1 MTDTEINMKITNL
14 DPLKERIQIMEV
26 LERYID
32 LYKVG
37 ASFKACCPFHDERSA
52 SFMVSPEKNIYHC
65 FGCGVSGDALKFLQE
80 YKKLSFI
87 EAVEEVAKIY
97 NYPLEYES
105 DAKTERNNQLKEV
118 LAFANNL
125 FKERLKNEPKVL
137 NYLTQTRAISLEMI
151 VAYDLGYCLH
161 GDLEVLKERFSVED
175 LIACGL
181 FSNRNEKKEL
191 RSFCNYRI
199 TIPLKDSK
207 GQIRSFSARLCI
219 PRLLK
224 TNNAPKY
231 INGRETQI
239 YNKSFFLFNYHRALD
254 CIKQKKQVIICEG
267 FFDVLAYEHFNY
279 KNAIC
284 TSGTAFTKEHLA
296 FLNKLSVELC
306 FSFDNDNAGT
316 EATIRALEL
325 CLKSHITNM
334 SVIKIKDPNVKDL
347 GDYQKLNKRPN
358 LSKING
364 FKFYCTYL
372 LRAEL
377 PTPQKDFNYTKIL
390 KMLEVFEPF
399 TQSDLI
405 KILNLFLEQKN
416 IKPIREK
423 QKPGKLDLL
432 EARIYATMLESE
444 EFRYIARRYL
454 TPSDV
459 GYPTFFKRLI
469 RGDFRGLDFLKK
481 FKPIAEIYQKSFL
494 LELKIKGLKHSLVD
508 ALDRKDYALAEALNN
523 KIKEIQA
530 GLS

>member
-1 MTDTEINMKITNL
+1 MRITNL
-14 DPLKERIQIMEV
+14 EPLKERIQIVEV

-32 LYKVG
+32 LYKAGVN
-37 ASFKACCPFHDERSA
+37 FKACCPFHEERSA
-52 SFMVSPEKNIYHC
+52 SFIVSPEKNIYHC

-80 YKKLSFI
+80 YQKISFI
-87 EAVEEVAKIY
+87 EAVEEIAKIY
-97 NYPLEYES
+97 HYHLEYQT
-105 DAKTERNNQLKEV
+105 DAKTERNNQLKEI

-151 VAYDLGYCLH
+151 EAYDLGFCLH
-161 GDLEVLKERFSVED
+161 GDLEVLKERFSSED

-181 FSNRNEKKEL
+181 FSNRNEEKEL

-224 TNNAPKY
+224 TNKAPKY
-231 INGRETQI
+231 INGRETSLF
-239 YNKSFFLFNYHRALD
+239 NKSFFLFNYHRALEN
-254 CIKQKKQVIICEG
+254 IKKNKQVIICEG
-267 FFDVLAYEHFNY
+267 FFDVIAYEHFSY

-296 FLNKLSVELC
+296 FLNKLGVEMC
-306 FSFDNDNAGT
+306 FSFDNDEAGT
-316 EATIRALEL
+316 QATIRALDL
-325 CLKSHITNM
+325 CLKHHVTNM
-334 SVIKIKDPNVKDL
+334 SVIKIKDSAMKDL
-347 GDYQKLNKRPN
+347 SDYQKANKRPN
-358 LSKING
+358 LSKVNG
-364 FKFYCTYL
+364 FKFYCAYL
-372 LRAEL
+372 LRAGL
-377 PTPQKDFNYTKIL
+377 PTPQKDFNYRNILKIL
-390 KMLEVFEPF
+390 ENFEPF

-405 KILNLFLEQKN
+405 KILNSFLEQKN
-416 IKPIREK
+416 IKPVRDK
-423 QKPGKLDLL
+423 PKPGKLDLL

-459 GYPTFFKRLI
+459 GYPTFFKRLVS
-469 RGDFRGLDFLKK
+469 GDFRGLDFLKR
-481 FKPIAEIYQKSFL
+481 FKIIPEGYQKSSL
-494 LELKIKGLKHSLVD
+494 VELKTKGLKTSLAD
-508 ALDRKDYALAEALNN
+508 ALERKDYALAEAINA

-530 GLS
+530 SLA

>member
-1 MTDTEINMKITNL
+1 MIANFEG
-14 DPLKERIQIMEV
+14 LKNIVSVVEV

-32 LYKVG
+32 LYKCG
-37 ASFKACCPFHDERSA
+37 ANLKACCPFHDERTA
-52 SFMVSPEKNIYHC
+52 SFIVSPEKNVYRC

-105 DAKTERNNQLKEV
+105 DAKTERNNHLKNI

-125 FKERLKNEPKVL
+125 FKERLKTEPKVL

-151 VAYDLGYCLH
+151 EAYDLGFCLH
-161 GDLEVLKERFSVED
+161 GDLEVLKERFSEDD

-181 FSNRNEKKEL
+181 FSNRNEKNEL

-207 GQIRSFSARLCI
+207 GHIRSFSARLCI
-219 PRLLK
+219 PRLLQA

-239 YNKSFFLFNYHRALD
+239 YRKSFFLYNYHRALES
-254 CIKQKKQVIICEG
+254 IKQKKQVIICEG
-267 FFDVLAYEHFNY
+267 FFDVLAYEHFDY

-306 FSFDNDNAGT
+306 FSFDNDTAGT

-325 CLKSHITNM
+325 CLKNHITNM
-334 SVIKIKDPNVKDL
+334 SVIKIKDPSVKDL

-364 FKFYCTYL
+364 FTFYCAYL
-372 LRAEL
+372 LRDEL
-377 PTPQKDFNYTKIL
+377 PTPQKDVNYKHIF
-390 KMLEVFEPF
+390 KMLDRFEPF
-399 TQSDLI
+399 TQADLI
-405 KILNLFLEQKN
+405 KILNSFLAQKR
-416 IKPIREK
+416 IKPIKEK
-423 QKPGKLDLL
+423 KTKLDLL

-444 EFRYIARRYL
+444 EFRYIARHYL

-459 GYPTFFKRLI
+459 EYPDFFKRLVS
-469 RGDFRGLDFLKK
+469 GDFRGLDFLKK
-481 FKPIAEIYQKSFL
+481 FKPIDQSYQKSSL
-494 LELKIKGLKHSLVD
+494 VEIKIKGLKTSLAD
-508 ALDRKDYALAEALNN
+508 ALDRKDYALAEAINS

-530 GLS
+530 DKVLA

>member
-1 MTDTEINMKITNL
+1 
-14 DPLKERIQIMEV
+14 MEV
-26 LERYID
+26 LDHYID

-37 ASFKACCPFHDERSA
+37 ASFKASCPFHDERSA
-52 SFMVSPEKNIYHC
+52 SFMVSPEKKIYHC

-105 DAKTERNNQLKEV
+105 DAKAEQNNHLKQI

-151 VAYDLGYCLH
+151 EAYDFGYCLH
-161 GDLEVLKERFSVED
+161 GDLEVLKERFSEED

-199 TIPLKDSK
+199 TIPLKDSN

-219 PRLLK
+219 PRLLQAA
-224 TNNAPKY
+224 NNAPKY

-239 YNKSFFLFNYHRALD
+239 YSKSFFLYNYHRAID
-254 CIKQKKQVIICEG
+254 YIKQKKHVIICEG

-306 FSFDNDNAGT
+306 FSFDNDNAGI

-325 CLKSHITNM
+325 CLKSHVTNM
-334 SVIKIKDPNVKDL
+334 SVIKIKDPSIKDL
-347 GDYQKLNKRPN
+347 SDYQKLNKRPN

-364 FKFYCTYL
+364 FKFYCAYL
-372 LRAEL
+372 LRSEL
-377 PTPQKDFNYTKIL
+377 PTAQKDLNYKLILKIL
-390 KMLEVFEPF
+390 EAFEPF

-405 KILNLFLEQKN
+405 KILNSFLAQKSV
-416 IKPIREK
+416 KPIKEK
-423 QKPGKLDLL
+423 KITDKLDLL

-459 GYPTFFKRLI
+459 KYPVFFKRLVS
-469 RGDFRGLDFLKK
+469 GDFRGLEFLKK
-481 FKPIAEIYQKSFL
+481 FKPIAESYQKSSL
-494 LELKIKGLKHSLVD
+494 VELKTKGLKHSLAD

-523 KIKEIQA
+523 KIKEIQTH
-530 GLS
+530 

>member
-1 MTDTEINMKITNL
+1 MITNFEG
-14 DPLKERIQIMEV
+14 LKNIASVVDVIEKY
-26 LERYID
+26 LD
-32 LYKVG
+32 LYKCG
-37 ASFKACCPFHDERSA
+37 ANYKASCPFHDERSA

-65 FGCGVSGDALKFLQE
+65 FGCGVSGDALRFLME

-97 NYPLEYES
+97 NYNLEYES
-105 DAKTERNNQLKEV
+105 DAKTERNNHSKEI

-137 NYLTQTRAISLEMI
+137 SYLTQTRAIGLEMI
-151 VAYDLGYCLH
+151 EAYDLGYCLH
-161 GDLEVLKERFSVED
+161 GDLEVLKERYSEDD

-181 FSNRNEKKEL
+181 FSNKNEKKEL

-224 TNNAPKY
+224 SNNAPKY
-231 INGRETQI
+231 INGRGTNL
-239 YNKSFFLFNYHRALD
+239 YNKTFFLYNYHRALES
-254 CIKQKKQVIICEG
+254 IKQKKQVIICEG

-306 FSFDNDNAGT
+306 FSFDNDTAGT

-325 CLKSHITNM
+325 CLRNHITNI
-334 SVIKIKDPNVKDL
+334 SVIKIKDPSVKDL
-347 GDYQKLNKRPN
+347 GDYQKLNKCPN

-364 FKFYCTYL
+364 FKFYCAYL

-377 PTPQKDFNYTKIL
+377 PTTQKDSNCKSIL

-399 TQSDLI
+399 MQADLI
-405 KILNLFLEQKN
+405 KILNSLLVQKN
-416 IKPIREK
+416 IRPVREK
-423 QKPGKLDLL
+423 QKPDKLDLL

-444 EFRYIARRYL
+444 EFRYIASRYL
-454 TPSDV
+454 TVNDFKHP
-459 GYPTFFKRLI
+459 GFFKCLVS
-469 RGDFRGLDFLKK
+469 GDFRGLDFLKK
-481 FKPIAEIYQKSFL
+481 YETIRENDCIYCLNEF
-494 LELKIKGLKHSLVD
+494 KIKGLKNSLKY
-508 ALDRKDYALAEALNN
+508 AIENKDYKLIEALNA

-530 GLS
+530 ELA

>member
-1 MTDTEINMKITNL
+1 MKITNL
-14 DPLKERIQIMEV
+14 QTLKDRIQIMEV

-37 ASFKACCPFHDERSA
+37 SSFKASCPFHDERSA

-97 NYPLEYES
+97 NYHLEYES
-105 DAKTERNNQLKEV
+105 DAKTERNNQLKEI

-125 FKERLKNEPKVL
+125 FKERIKNEPKVL

-151 VAYDLGYCLH
+151 EAYDLGYCLH
-161 GDLEVLKERFSVED
+161 GDLEVLKERFSESD

-181 FSNRNEKKEL
+181 FSNKNEEKEL

-207 GQIRSFSARLCI
+207 GYIRSFSARLCI

-224 TNNAPKY
+224 SNNAPKY

-239 YNKSFFLFNYHRALD
+239 YNKSFFLYNYYRALES
-254 CIKQKKQVIICEG
+254 IKQKKQVIICEG
-267 FFDVLAYEHFNY
+267 FFDVLAYEHFDY

-306 FSFDNDNAGT
+306 FSFDNDTAGT

-325 CLKSHITNM
+325 CLKNHVTNI
-334 SVIKIKDPNVKDL
+334 SVIKIKDPSIKDL
-347 GDYQKLNKRPN
+347 GDYQKANKRPN

-364 FKFYCTYL
+364 FKFYCAYL
-372 LRAEL
+372 LRDEL
-377 PTPQKDFNYTKIL
+377 PTVQKDLNYKNIL
-390 KMLEVFEPF
+390 KILEVFEPF
-399 TQSDLI
+399 MQADLI
-405 KILNLFLEQKN
+405 KILNSFLVQKSV
-416 IKPIREK
+416 KPVKEK
-423 QKPGKLDLL
+423 KITDKIDLL
-432 EARIYATMLESE
+432 EARVYATMLESE

-459 GYPTFFKRLI
+459 KCPGFFKRLVS
-469 RGDFRGLDFLKK
+469 GDFRGLDFLKK
-481 FKPIAEIYQKSFL
+481 FKPIHESYQKSSL
-494 LELKIKGLKHSLVD
+494 VELKIKGLKHSLAD
-508 ALDRKDYALAEALNN
+508 ALEYKDYALAEAINA
-523 KIKEIQA
+523 KIKEIQE
-530 GLS
+530 GLA

>member
-1 MTDTEINMKITNL
+1 MKITNL
-14 DPLKERIQIMEV
+14 QPLKDRIQIMEV

-37 ASFKACCPFHDERSA
+37 ASFKASCPFHDERSA
-52 SFMVSPEKNIYHC
+52 SFMVSPEKNLYHC
-65 FGCGVSGDALKFLQE
+65 FGCGVSGDAFKFLQE

-87 EAVEEVAKIY
+87 EAVEEIAKIY
-97 NYPLEYES
+97 NYHLEYES
-105 DAKTERNNQLKEV
+105 DAKTERNNHLKEI
-118 LAFANNL
+118 LAFANGL
-125 FKERLKNEPKVL
+125 FKERIKTEPKVL

-151 VAYDLGYCLH
+151 EAYELGFCLH
-161 GDLEVLKERFSVED
+161 EDLEVLKERFSPDD

-207 GQIRSFSARLCI
+207 GQIRSFSARLCT
-219 PRLLK
+219 PRLLQAA
-224 TNNAPKY
+224 NNAPKY

-239 YNKSFFLFNYHRALD
+239 YNKSFFLYNYYRAIES
-254 CIKQKKQVIICEG
+254 IKQKKQVIICEG

-279 KNAIC
+279 NNAIC

-296 FLNKLSVELC
+296 FLSKLSVELC
-306 FSFDNDNAGT
+306 FSFDNDTAGT

-325 CLKSHITNM
+325 CLKNHITNM
-334 SVIKIKDPNVKDL
+334 SVIKIKDPSVKDL

-364 FKFYCTYL
+364 FKFYCAYL
-372 LRAEL
+372 LREEL
-377 PTPQKDFNYTKIL
+377 PTPQKDLNYRHIL
-390 KMLEVFEPF
+390 KMLELFEPF

-416 IKPIREK
+416 IKPVREK
-423 QKPGKLDLL
+423 PKPGKLDLL

-459 GYPTFFKRLI
+459 SYPTFFKRLVS
-469 RGDFRGLDFLKK
+469 GDFRGLDFLKQ
-481 FKPIAEIYQKSFL
+481 FKPIPGSYQKSSLVEF
-494 LELKIKGLKHSLVD
+494 KIKGLKHSLAD
-508 ALDRKDYALAEALNN
+508 ALDCKDYTLAEAINA
-523 KIKEIQA
+523 KIKEIQTQ
-530 GLS
+530 G

>member
-1 MTDTEINMKITNL
+1 MKITNL
-14 DPLKERIQIMEV
+14 QPLKDRIQIMEV

-32 LYKVG
+32 LFKVG
-37 ASFKACCPFHDERSA
+37 ASFKASCPFHDERSA

-87 EAVEEVAKIY
+87 EAVEEVAQIY
-97 NYPLEYES
+97 NYHLEYES
-105 DAKTERNNQLKEV
+105 DAKAERNNQLKEI

-151 VAYDLGYCLH
+151 EAYELGFCLH
-161 GDLEVLKERFSVED
+161 GDLEVLKERFSESD

-181 FSNRNEKKEL
+181 FSNRNEQKEL

-199 TIPLKDSK
+199 AIPLKDSK

-219 PRLLK
+219 PRLLQAA
-224 TNNAPKY
+224 NNAPKY

-239 YNKSFFLFNYHRALD
+239 YNKSFLLYNYHRALD

-267 FFDVLAYEHFNY
+267 FFDVMSYEHFNY

-325 CLKSHITNM
+325 CLKNHITNM
-334 SVIKIKDPNVKDL
+334 SVIKIKDPSVKDL

-364 FKFYCTYL
+364 FKFYCAYL

-377 PTPQKDFNYTKIL
+377 PTPQKDLNYKHIL
-390 KMLEVFEPF
+390 KILEVFEPF

-405 KILNLFLEQKN
+405 KILNSFLEQKN
-416 IKPIREK
+416 IKPVREK
-423 QKPGKLDLL
+423 PKPAKLDLL

-459 GYPTFFKRLI
+459 GYPTFFKRLVS
-469 RGDFRGLDFLKK
+469 GDFRGLDFLKR
-481 FKPIAEIYQKSFL
+481 FKVIPESYQKSAIV
-494 LELKIKGLKHSLVD
+494 ELKTKGLKTSLAD
-508 ALDRKDYALAEALNN
+508 ALDRKDYALVEAINA

-530 GLS
+530 DKVWHELD

>member
-1 MTDTEINMKITNL
+1 MKIVNL
-14 DPLKERIQIMEV
+14 QPLKERIQIMEV
-26 LERYID
+26 LERYLD

-97 NYPLEYES
+97 NYHLEYES
-105 DAKTERNNQLKEV
+105 DAKTERNNHLKEI

-151 VAYDLGYCLH
+151 EAYDLGYCLH
-161 GDLEVLKERFSVED
+161 GDLEVLKERFSADD

-181 FSNRNEKKEL
+181 FSNRNEEKEL

-219 PRLLK
+219 PRLLIS
-224 TNNAPKY
+224 NNAPKY
-231 INGRETQI
+231 INGRETSL
-239 YNKSFFLFNYHRALD
+239 YNKTFFLYNYHRAIES
-254 CIKQKKQVIICEG
+254 IKQKKQVIICEG
-267 FFDVLAYEHFNY
+267 FFDVLAYEHFTY

-296 FLNKLSVELC
+296 FLNKLNVELC
-306 FSFDNDNAGT
+306 FSFDNDTAGIQ
-316 EATIRALEL
+316 ATIRALDL
-325 CLKSHITNM
+325 CLKNHITNM
-334 SVIKIKDPNVKDL
+334 SVIKIKDPSVKDL

-364 FKFYCTYL
+364 FKFYCAYL

-377 PTPQKDFNYTKIL
+377 PTPQKDSNYKSIL

-399 TQSDLI
+399 TQADLI
-405 KILNLFLEQKN
+405 KILNSFLVQKSVTP
-416 IKPIREK
+416 IKEK
-423 QKPGKLDLL
+423 KTTGKLDLL
-432 EARIYATMLESE
+432 EARIYVTMLESE
-444 EFRYIARRYL
+444 EFRYIAKRYL

-459 GYPTFFKRLI
+459 KFPVFFKRLVS
-469 RGDFRGLDFLKK
+469 GDFRGLDFLKK
-481 FKPIAEIYQKSFL
+481 FKPLAESYQKSSL
-494 LELKIKGLKHSLVD
+494 VELKIKGLKHSLTD
-508 ALDRKDYALAEALNN
+508 ALDRKDYALAEAINA

-530 GLS
+530 GLT

>member
-1 MTDTEINMKITNL
+1 MKITNL
-14 DPLKERIQIMEV
+14 QPLKDRIQIMEV
-26 LERYID
+26 LERCID

-37 ASFKACCPFHDERSA
+37 ASFKAFCPFHDERSA

-97 NYPLEYES
+97 NYNLEYES
-105 DAKTERNNQLKEV
+105 DAKTERNNHLKEI

-137 NYLTQTRAISLEMI
+137 SYLTQTRAISLEMI
-151 VAYDLGYCLH
+151 EAYDLGYCLH
-161 GDLEVLKERFSVED
+161 GDLEVLKERFNEND

-181 FSNRNEKKEL
+181 FSNKNEDKEL

-199 TIPLKDSK
+199 TIPLRDSK

-219 PRLLK
+219 QRLLK

-239 YNKSFFLFNYHRALD
+239 YSKSFFLYNYRRALES
-254 CIKQKKQVIICEG
+254 IKQKKQVIICEG
-267 FFDVLAYEHFNY
+267 FFDVLAYEHFTY

-284 TSGTAFTKEHLA
+284 TSGIAFTKEHLA
-296 FLNKLSVELC
+296 LLNKLSVELC
-306 FSFDNDNAGT
+306 FGFDNDTAGT

-325 CLKSHITNM
+325 CLKNHITNV
-334 SVIKIKDPNVKDL
+334 SVIKIKDPSVKDL
-347 GDYQKLNKRPN
+347 SDYQKLNKRPN

-364 FKFYCTYL
+364 FKFYCAYL

-377 PTPQKDFNYTKIL
+377 PTAQKDLNYKHIL
-390 KMLEVFEPF
+390 KILEVFEPF
-399 TQSDLI
+399 TQSDLT
-405 KILNLFLEQKN
+405 KILNSFLVQKSV
-416 IKPIREK
+416 KPVKEK
-423 QKPGKLDLL
+423 KTTDKLDLL
-432 EARIYATMLESE
+432 EARVYATMLESE
-444 EFRYIARRYL
+444 EFRYIARCYL

-459 GYPTFFKRLI
+459 EYPGFLKRLI
-469 RGDFRGLDFLKK
+469 SGDFRGLDFLKK
-481 FKPIAEIYQKSFL
+481 FKPIAESYQKSSL
-494 LELKIKGLKHSLVD
+494 VELKIKGLKHSLAD
-508 ALDRKDYALAEALNN
+508 ALDRKDYALAEAINA
-523 KIKEIQA
+523 KIKETQKA
-530 GLS
+530 NA